1 VFSNHI
7 AAPCIEKIVQK
18 KRRRNDMSQDTSPAS
33 IAKPAVE
40 FVVPPDVHEE
50 QRRRVA
56 RIKRAIRRNTS
67 GGVREL
73 KLEMRGDELL
83 LHGKCA
89 SFYCKQVAQTTAM
102 RYLSGQTLLNDIQV
116 DARPR

>member
-1 VFSNHI
+1 MQTG
-7 AAPCIEKIVQK
+7 APLCAGVIV
-18 KRRRNDMSQDTSPAS
+18 MSHETSPAS
-33 IAKPAVE
+33 VTKPVVE
-40 FVVPPDVHEE
+40 FALPSELPEA

-56 RIKRAIRRNTS
+56 RIKRAIRRTTS

-73 KLEMRGDELL
+73 KLEIRGDELL
-83 LHGKCA
+83 LHGQCA

-102 RYLSGQTLLNDIQV
+102 RYLSGETLLNEIQV

>member
-1 VFSNHI
+1 
-7 AAPCIEKIVQK
+7 
-18 KRRRNDMSQDTSPAS
+18 MSQDTSPAS
-33 IAKPAVE
+33 IAKPAVD
-40 FVVPPDVHEE
+40 FVVPPPDVQEE

-56 RIKRAIRRNTS
+56 RIKRAIRRTTS

-73 KLEMRGDELL
+73 KLEMRGDESL